1 MSKLEYRDIKQ
12 PNYRHVGKYT
22 PRKDAKDI
30 VTGKAIF
37 LDDFSVP
44 HMLYG
49 KTKRSPYP
57 HARILSI
64 DTSRAEALPGVRA
77 VITHKNM
84 PEQWGLGLPVHRL
97 LMEDKVY
104 YVGDLV
110 ALIAADTVETA
121 EEAID
126 LIDVE
131 YEQLEAVYTAEDAL
145 KDGAVEIYSRFKGN
159 HVDNGIKY
167 FQPDGPWWQIIR
179 GDVEKGF
186 EEAAYVAEDKVAFDK
201 MPSPLAPETPS
212 CIAKYEGGNEYTI
225 WASSQSSHILKLMGE
240 GRIPNSNLSVKTFN
254 VGGSYGNKQSLMTTV
269 LSAAMLSLVTKQPV
283 KIVLTKAEQLMAY
296 EVRLGSTIT
305 AKVGMDKEGYV
316 KAVEGDWLVD
326 TGAIADSI
334 QGQVGVGLG
343 EAQLVCAK
351 CPNWYM
357 DSHIAVTNKQAAGIV
372 RGYGGQELNSCLERL
387 MCAVMKKGNFDPLD
401 VFKKNYIAPGDRFI
415 WRDGRWWQSRS
426 SLFFPEAMQNAADRF
441 GWAGKW
447 KGWNVPT
454 CVNGTKARGVG
465 MGVIGNADIS
475 EDNTEAIVRIV
486 PDLVGSRR
494 ASTAIIECDIT
505 ESGMGTR
512 SNACKIVAEVLNVPV
527 EKVSI
532 TEPGSKFNPSNYGL
546 CGSRGTITTG
556 KAVSLAAMEAKKK
569 ALELGALYFKR
580 SVDQLDTKDFM
591 VYVRDNPQLVVPM
604 FKLAPKELSIVG
616 YGKHMEMF
624 NIPSCMA
631 IFVEAEVDLET
642 GNTKLVKVAGGTD
655 IGQIIDSKAVEMQLH
670 GGFGSACIDTAIF
683 EECILD
689 PSTGR
694 LLTSSLIDYKWRTF
708 NEFPPYDAYI
718 MESQIDSFMFKALGI
733 GEISGAAGASAVLMA
748 ISNAIGV
755 DIKDYPATPAVILKA
770 LGKA

>member
-1 MSKLEYRDIKQ
+1 
-12 PNYRHVGKYT
+12 
-22 PRKDAKDI
+22 
-30 VTGKAIF
+30 
-37 LDDFSVP
+37 
-44 HMLYG
+44 
-49 KTKRSPYP
+49 
-57 HARILSI
+57 
-64 DTSRAEALPGVRA
+64 
-77 VITHKNM
+77 
-84 PEQWGLGLPVHRL
+84 
-97 LMEDKVY
+97 
-104 YVGDLV
+104 
-110 ALIAADTVETA
+110 
-121 EEAID
+121 
-126 LIDVE
+126 
-131 YEQLEAVYTAEDAL
+131 
-145 KDGAVEIYSRFKGN
+145 
-159 HVDNGIKY
+159 
-167 FQPDGPWWQIIR
+167 
-179 GDVEKGF
+179 
-186 EEAAYVAEDKVAFDK
+186 
-201 MPSPLAPETPS
+201 
-212 CIAKYEGGNEYTI
+212 
-225 WASSQSSHILKLMGE
+225 
-240 GRIPNSNLSVKTFN
+240 
-254 VGGSYGNKQSLMTTV
+254 
-269 LSAAMLSLVTKQPV
+269 
-283 KIVLTKAEQLMAY
+283 
-296 EVRLGSTIT
+296 
-305 AKVGMDKEGYV
+305 
-316 KAVEGDWLVD
+316 
-326 TGAIADSI
+326 
-334 QGQVGVGLG
+334 
-343 EAQLVCAK
+343 
-351 CPNWYM
+351 
-357 DSHIAVTNKQAAGIV
+357 
-372 RGYGGQELNSCLERL
+372 
-387 MCAVMKKGNFDPLD
+387 
-401 VFKKNYIAPGDRFI
+401 
-415 WRDGRWWQSRS
+415 
-426 SLFFPEAMQNAADRF
+426 
-441 GWAGKW
+441 
-447 KGWNVPT
+447 
-454 CVNGTKARGVG
+454 

-631 IFVEAEVDLET
+631 IFVEAEVDLEN